1 MLPPV
6 KKKPSITI
14 VGAGRLGR
22 ALGMALR
29 NTGYR
34 VEEIVSRD
42 QKSSRRKAR
51 ELAALLGARCAT
63 AEDARLDANIIWFCV
78 SDREIAKAART
89 LAKASPDWKG
99 KVALHSSGALR
110 AAELGAWRRRGARIA
125 SVHPL
130 MTFVH
135 GSRPSLKGV
144 PFAVEGDA
152 AAVRVA
158 EEIVRTLG
166 GEPFPISPARKPAYH
181 AWGAFASPLLVA
193 ALVAAEQAAKLAG
206 VDPVQ
211 ARRRMMPIIRQTV
224 ENYAKLGP
232 AGAFSGPIVRGD
244 AAVVRAHL
252 KILRRSPEV
261 LRAYLA
267 LAQIA
272 VRYLPARN
280 RNQLTK
286 LLPGI
291 GL

>member
-1 MLPPV
+1 M
-6 KKKPSITI
+6 
-14 VGAGRLGR
+14 GR

-252 KILRRSPEV
+252 KILRRSPQV

>member
-22 ALGMALR
+22 ALGMALCES
-29 NTGYR
+29 GYR

-42 QKSSRRKAR
+42 HKSSRRKAR
-51 ELAALLGARCAT
+51 ELASLIGARSRT
-63 AEDARLDANIIWFCV
+63 ARDARCDASVIWFCV
-78 SDREIAKAART
+78 SDREIASAAHT
-89 LAKASPDWKG
+89 LAKGSSDWRG
-99 KVALHSSGALR
+99 KIALHSSGALS
-110 AAELGAWRRRGARIA
+110 AAELAVLRKRGAALA

-135 GSRPSLKGV
+135 GSQPSLKGV
-144 PFAVEGDA
+144 PFALEGDA

-158 EEIVRTLG
+158 ETIVRHLG
-166 GEPFPISPARKPAYH
+166 GEPFGISPARKPAYH

-206 VDPVQ
+206 VRPAQ
-211 ARRRMMPIIRQTV
+211 ARRRMMPILRQTI
-224 ENYAKLGP
+224 ENYAMLGP
-232 AGAFSGPIVRGD
+232 ARAFSGPLVRGD

-252 KILRRSPEV
+252 RTLHRSPEA

-272 VRYLPARN
+272 VRHLPAQKRGELK
-280 RNQLTK
+280 R
-286 LLPGI
+286 LLHLSFG
-291 GL
+291 

>member
-252 KILRRSPEV
+252 KILRRSPQV